1 MLALVT
7 AMVRPLMP
15 TKEALPTLPTT
26 LLQLRPVPLPTFS
39 LQIASARLT
48 FTSSRPIPP
57 KPAKAEAFENPIVMR
72 SAVAEPFDNTTL

>member
-1 MLALVT
+1 MLAFVT
-7 AMVRPLMP
+7 IMVRPLMP

-26 LLQLRPVPLPTFS
+26 LLQLRSLTTPPTS
-39 LQIASARLT
+39 LQIASARST
-48 FTSSRPIPP
+48 FTRLKPTLP